1 MTASRD
7 QQMSSRTGR
16 RQRRTIAGEVSESQ
30 SSLALNLQTLAVHQ
44 RHKALDE
51 FRLGACQ
58 LLTVRGYKTTTGL
71 RLAPASLGRKEEE
84 ERTIDG
90 DVAES
95 GGAIVLN
102 VGILRVEQVDEDGDG
117 SSCHELLSVLV

>member
-30 SSLALNLQTLAVHQ
+30 SSLALNLQTLAVH
-44 RHKALDE
+44 HKALDE

-117 SSCHELLSVLV
+117 SSCDELLSVLV